1 MMIKIGDF
9 AKLSQVTVRTLRYY
23 EEVGLLKPVQVDRY
37 TGYRYYQMAQL
48 PRLNRILALK
58 DLGFAL
64 DQIAHL
70 LTTDLP
76 PAQLRGMLRLK
87 QAELQQQV
95 AEAQERLAR
104 IEARLSQIDL
114 EGTMPE
120 YDVMIKR
127 VDAQRVAMVRD
138 VIPTQEQINQ
148 TFNRL
153 FDELERAIKANQAG
167 FAGPGIAVWYDSGMQ
182 PQDMHVAAAWPTN
195 GSLGA
200 DERVHIEELPA
211 VEQMAYVVHHGP
223 FATLSQAYGALFGWI
238 EGNGYQM
245 TGPSREVYLQY
256 ARDGDPAQYV
266 TELQVPVARG

>member
-1 MMIKIGDF
+1 
-9 AKLSQVTVRTLRYY
+9 
-23 EEVGLLKPVQVDRY
+23 VGLLKPARIDRY
-37 TGYRYYQMAQL
+37 TGYRYYQMDQL

-64 DQIAHL
+64 DQIAQL

-95 AEAQERLAR
+95 SETQERLAR
-104 IEARLSQIDL
+104 IEARLSQIEQ
-114 EGTMPE
+114 EGIMPD
-120 YDVMIKR
+120 YDVMTKR
-127 VDAQRVAMVRD
+127 VDAQRVAIVRD

-153 FDELERAIKANQAG
+153 FDEVCEVMKQNNAG
-167 FAGPGIAVWYDSGMQ
+167 FDRPGIAVWYDSGMQ
-182 PQDMHVAAAWPTN
+182 PQDMRVAAAMPTN
-195 GSLGA
+195 GTLAA
-200 DERVHIEELPA
+200 DDRVHIEELPA

-223 FATLSQAYGALFGWI
+223 FATLAQAYGALFTWI
-238 EGNGYQM
+238 ESNNYQM

-256 ARDGDPAQYV
+256 ERDGDQNQYV
-266 TELQVPVARG
+266 TELQVPVARS

>member
-1 MMIKIGDF
+1 MIKIGDF

-37 TGYRYYQMAQL
+37 TGYRYYQIEQL

-64 DQIAHL
+64 DQIAQL

-76 PAQLRGMLRLK
+76 AAQLRGMLRLK

-95 AEAQERLAR
+95 QEAQERLAR
-104 IEARLSQIDL
+104 IEARLNQIEQED
-114 EGTMPE
+114 TIPD
-120 YDVMIKR
+120 YDVVLKR
-127 VDAQRVAMVRD
+127 VDAQRVALVRD
-138 VIPTQEQINQ
+138 IIPTQEQINQ

-153 FDELERAIKANQAG
+153 FDEVQTAIQRNQAG
-167 FAGPGIAVWYDSGMQ
+167 FTGPAIALWYDSGMQ
-182 PQDMHVAAAWPTN
+182 PHDMHVAAAIGTS
-195 GSLGA
+195 GTLAA
-200 DERVHIEELPA
+200 DDRVHIEELPA
-211 VEQMAYVVHHGP
+211 VEHMASVVHHGP

-238 EGNGYQM
+238 EANGYQI

-256 ARDGDPAQYV
+256 ERDGDQNQYV
-266 TELQVPVARG
+266 TELQAPVARG